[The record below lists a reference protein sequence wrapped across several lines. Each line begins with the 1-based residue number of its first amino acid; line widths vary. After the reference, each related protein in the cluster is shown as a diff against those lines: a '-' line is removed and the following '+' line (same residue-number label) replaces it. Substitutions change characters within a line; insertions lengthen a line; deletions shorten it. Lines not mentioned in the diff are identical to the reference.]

1 MNNHSILV
9 ANILLELGSRKDL
22 MIWKNSTGVAVADG
36 RHVRYGLKGS
46 PDIIGVIEGG
56 IFLGIEVKTGS
67 ATQSPHQKKFQKRF
81 EQLGGL
87 YIVARSTED
96 IKKIPIGKIGI

>member
-1 MNNHSILV
+1 
-9 ANILLELGSRKDL
+9 

-67 ATQSPHQKKFQKRF
+67 ATQSPQQKKFQKRF

>member
-1 MNNHSILV
+1 
-9 ANILLELGSRKDL
+9 
-22 MIWKNSTGVAVADG
+22 MIWKNASGVAMADG
-36 RHVRYGLKGS
+36 RHIRYGLKGS

-56 IFLGIEVKTGS
+56 RFLGIEVKTGC
-67 ATQSPHQKKFQKRF
+67 ATQSPQQKKFQKIF

-87 YIVARSTED
+87 YIVARSLED